1 MKLSKRLATLQS
13 ERSELQAEMKTLQ
26 ASLKVL
32 FALPRPPTSLPVLHS
47 RLAGLEQSLRVT
59 QPLSAEKKALKDM
72 DRVKE
77 KIREG
82 EKFKE
87 AQEQIDEYKSQLDS
101 LRSTLSL
108 KTPAIDQLRSAVSRL
123 SLCASLNLPSLSSL
137 VTETVECGDRL
148 SRVIGKGGERVK
160 ALEKKWCVRA
170 DAKDGVLTVSG
181 GAEGV
186 AGAVKDVTDVV
197 ETQSR
202 PVTVGTDV
210 GRCLILKLESVIDPL
225 RATGV
230 RIGSVKGDQ
239 VTVEG
244 TPTQITDFEEA
255 AKGLDVQ
262 RSTIT
267 CDLRDLGVV
276 IGPKGA
282 RIKALEAMGTKV
294 EVFKG
299 DEPSVTIL
307 GKSEDVE
314 RVRGEVE
321 VVIHENSVVEDRVPV
336 SGILRGSLLKDN
348 GSGIKAICAG
358 GGWARLD
365 KSDVVIKGTRAEVD
379 KAARALKEKGDEV
392 DATVTVI
399 ELSKDILPAVVGKG
413 GGDIKKARKELGV
426 NMEVDFA
433 QEVVRVQGDDEEG
446 VAKAVEWV
454 REIERKNYTRVVP
467 LGDNIGLLLGAK
479 GKEVR
484 EGVMAKCKLE
494 VVQDTKDV
502 RIRGTEADVVEAVAS
517 VTAFLEN
524 NYTVNYEVAE
534 EDKKMLLQGGGES
547 VVKVL
552 SRRGVE
558 VQLRRDSN
566 DVRIRGKKAAVEE
579 ALAELKKAIFGG
591 DGVEVTD
598 VPVGDDFKGAL
609 IGKGGANI
617 KDIEVKHGVKV
628 QVLDSSG
635 CFRLRGAGDAVKAAT
650 RVIES
655 TILNQKITRMVD
667 LSDKT
672 ADKAVKAL
680 GHKGVLAKRLLARGV
695 APKLQKAED
704 GSAPKVRLKGFPKDV
719 AEGERFIKE
728 FTGEV
733 FSMKLE
739 MDAKQISRAGG
750 SDSPHWLDI
759 TDQTGAKVEFTSDG
773 IVLKGVK
780 KQVADAVTRAD
791 AFLTFALGGEMAR
804 VELPVQAVAF
814 AFSPFDLVEMERES
828 GCRLQKDYFTSCL
841 RIRGEDVAK
850 AEELV
855 EEKMKVWTKSHFA
868 MPVPPWATSLV
879 LGRKGETINAIRDE
893 TGVEIDLDSEAN
905 TITLHGETESI
916 AKAKAAIETIIEE
929 NKVFVE
935 EIELPEDS
943 KGSFIGKGGANIK
956 VMQDG
961 LEGVAFELGSS
972 GSSVRVKGL
981 EEGVKEGKERVEKWI
996 EEYEEKNFSSS
1007 LFCGFVGALVGP
1019 KGETIRGLETDH
1031 NVKITVLKDA
1041 KETGENVV
1049 VRGLKEDVEKA
1060 KDAVAELGEK
1070 EEAKAEERRK
1080 EQQAQREAAAVSNI
1094 EQKKREDDVAKT
1106 EGEQSQEPVPGPKK
1120 NVYAAVPV
1128 GVQGGGAFSQV
1139 LSKAARKRLN
1149 KKNRAESEAKM
1160 GGKGDGAIGE
1170 EGEELL
1176 NLLVAP
1182 TSPKASSPKTSS
1194 PETSSLKEGVASPE
1208 VRVAVPPPPG
1218 LGFTPTS
1225 SKNVKKSA
1233 FNALR
1238 DDEMKETK
1246 TSASAVGR
1254 QDEDDEEEEMRG
1266 DVEEKEEEEDDD
1278 EEEEEE
1284 EIIVSRS
1291 GFSIRF

>member
-1 MKLSKRLATLQS
+1 MQ
-13 ERSELQAEMKTLQ
+13 
-26 ASLKVL
+26 
-32 FALPRPPTSLPVLHS
+32 
-47 RLAGLEQSLRVT
+47 
-59 QPLSAEKKALKDM
+59 
-72 DRVKE
+72 
-77 KIREG
+77 
-82 EKFKE
+82 
-87 AQEQIDEYKSQLDS
+87 
-101 LRSTLSL
+101 
-108 KTPAIDQLRSAVSRL
+108 
-123 SLCASLNLPSLSSL
+123 
-137 VTETVECGDRL
+137 
-148 SRVIGKGGERVK
+148 
-160 ALEKKWCVRA
+160 WCVRA

-210 GRCLILKLESVIDPL
+210 GRCLILKLESVIEPL

-262 RSTIT
+262 RSTIA

-294 EVFKG
+294 EVVKG

-426 NMEVDFA
+426 NMEVDFT

-484 EGVMAKCKLE
+484 EGVMAKCKVRECEGEATMLLQKILLTHQSPSDSTTFPRLQLE

-617 KDIEVKHGVKV
+617 KDLEVKHGVKV

-739 MDAKQISRAGG
+739 MDAKQVSRAGG
-750 SDSPHWLDI
+750 SDSPHWRDI

-868 MPVPPWATSLV
+868 MPVPAWATSLV

-905 TITLHGETESI
+905 TITLHGETDSI
-916 AKAKAAIETIIEE
+916 AKAKAAIEKIIEE

-935 EIELPEDS
+935 EIELLEDS

-972 GSSVRVKGL
+972 GSSVRVKGS

-1160 GGKGDGAIGE
+1160 GGKGDGAVGE

-1225 SKNVKKSA
+1225 SENVKKSA

-1246 TSASAVGR
+1246 MSASAVGG
-1254 QDEDDEEEEMRG
+1254 QDEDDEEEEEMRG
-1266 DVEEKEEEEDDD
+1266 DVEEEEEEEDDD